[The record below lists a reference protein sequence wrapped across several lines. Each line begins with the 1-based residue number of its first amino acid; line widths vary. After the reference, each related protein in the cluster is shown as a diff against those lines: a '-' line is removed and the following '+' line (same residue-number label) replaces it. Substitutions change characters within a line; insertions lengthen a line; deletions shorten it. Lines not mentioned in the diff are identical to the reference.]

1 MSPVQHR
8 YDLEA
13 LGLDAERSAL
23 AQEIWALNLQVHEQ
37 AIRLVGPSQVPLDL
51 TVQQLRVLNLV
62 ASEPGLSSQDLAKQ
76 LAVSAPTA
84 SGLVDRLEEK
94 GVLERRRDPD
104 DRRLRRLHLTEL
116 GRQAAME
123 GDSLFERALVSVLK
137 LMSPEDMQA
146 MKRSSQIMLDVFSRL
161 ADEHPDAGPSQL

>member
-1 MSPVQHR
+1 MPHR

-23 AQEIWALNLQVHEQ
+23 AHEIWELNLRVHDR
-37 AIRLVGPSQVPLDL
+37 AMRLFGPSAVPLDL

-62 ASEPGLSSQDLAKQ
+62 ATEPGLTSQDLARQ

-116 GRQAAME
+116 GQRAARE
-123 GDSLFERALVSVLK
+123 GDSLFDRALVSVLQ
-137 LMSPEDMQA
+137 LMTLDDMKA
-146 MKRSSQIMLDVFSRL
+146 LRRSSQIMLDAFSRI
-161 ADEHPDAGPSQL
+161 AVAHPDAG

>member
-1 MSPVQHR
+1 VPVQHP

-13 LGLDAERSAL
+13 LGLDPERSAL
-23 AQEIWALNLQVHEQ
+23 AHEIWELNLQVHDQ
-37 AIRLVGPSQVPLDL
+37 AMRLVGPSQIPLDL
-51 TVQQLRVLNLV
+51 TVQQVRVLNLV
-62 ASEPGLSSQDLAKQ
+62 AAVPGLSSQDLARQ

-104 DRRLRRLHLTEL
+104 DRRLRRLYLTEV
-116 GRQAAME
+116 GRLAAME
-123 GDSLFERALVSVLK
+123 GDSLFERALVSVIK
-137 LMSPEDMQA
+137 LMSPEDMQT

-161 ADEHPDAGPSQL
+161 ADERPTAG

>member
-1 MSPVQHR
+1 VEHR

-23 AQEIWALNLQVHEQ
+23 AREIWELNLQVHEQ
-37 AIRLVGPSQVPLDL
+37 AMRLVGPSQIPLDL

-62 ASEPGLSSQDLAKQ
+62 ASEPGLSSQDLARQ
-76 LAVSAPTA
+76 LAVSPPTA

-104 DRRLRRLHLTEL
+104 DRRLRRLYLTDL
-116 GRQAAME
+116 GQEAVLE
-123 GDSLFERALVSVLK
+123 GDSLFERALVAVIK
-137 LMSPEDMQA
+137 LMTPDDMRA
-146 MKRSSQIMLDVFSRL
+146 MKRSSQTMLDVFSRL
-161 ADEHPDAGPSQL
+161 ADKRSDAG

>member
-1 MSPVQHR
+1 MEHR

-23 AQEIWALNLQVHEQ
+23 AREIWELNLQVHEQ
-37 AIRLVGPSQVPLDL
+37 AMRLVGPSQIPLDL

-62 ASEPGLSSQDLAKQ
+62 ASEPGLSSQDLARQ
-76 LAVSAPTA
+76 LAVSPPTA

-104 DRRLRRLHLTEL
+104 DRRLRRLYLTDL
-116 GRQAAME
+116 GQEAVLE
-123 GDSLFERALVSVLK
+123 GDSLFERALVAVIK
-137 LMSPEDMQA
+137 LMTPDDMRA
-146 MKRSSQIMLDVFSRL
+146 MKRSSQTMLDVFSRL
-161 ADEHPDAGPSQL
+161 ADKRSDAG

>member
-1 MSPVQHR
+1 VEHR

-23 AQEIWALNLQVHEQ
+23 AREIWELNLQVHEQ
-37 AIRLVGPSQVPLDL
+37 AMRLVGPSQIPLDL

-62 ASEPGLSSQDLAKQ
+62 ASEPGLSSQDLARQ
-76 LAVSAPTA
+76 LAVSPPTA

-104 DRRLRRLHLTEL
+104 DRRLRRLYLTEL
-116 GRQAAME
+116 GQEAVLE
-123 GDSLFERALVSVLK
+123 GDSLFERALVAVIK
-137 LMSPEDMQA
+137 LMTPDDMRA
-146 MKRSSQIMLDVFSRL
+146 MKRSSQTMLDVFSRL
-161 ADEHPDAGPSQL
+161 ADKRSDAG